1 MNKCKVF
8 PFYFPQFYAT
18 PENDLWW
25 GEGFTDWQLVENAKA
40 VSTKQR
46 QPRIPYGTDFY
57 DQSIVM
63 TLSEQAALAKRYGIS
78 GFNFYHYWFDGKL
91 ILEKPAENLLE
102 NKDIDIEYFFTWANE
117 TWTRQWVGK
126 PKDILIKQQHI
137 VDTELWKAHYQ
148 YLNQHFQDIR
158 YLKVSNKPVFCI
170 YRPELI
176 NNLDK
181 FMSFFNDEAI
191 KSGFDGV
198 HFIAL
203 RAYDVINAENLYKN
217 FSAIVNFQPRY
228 AINKYLKK
236 NGVVKNVLGKIARR
250 LPESMQL
257 NIATML
263 KNKTYSE
270 FSYDSYLDTLKVRSD
285 LNFLDKPVY
294 QVAFPDWDNAP
305 RYNERATFFY
315 NVKLEKFVEAL
326 EIIKSQ
332 LNEYDEKIVFIN
344 AWNEWSEGAYLEPD
358 TVNGHKYL
366 EAVNDV
372 FRCES

>member
-1 MNKCKVF
+1 
-8 PFYFPQFYAT
+8 
-18 PENDLWW
+18 
-25 GEGFTDWQLVENAKA
+25 
-40 VSTKQR
+40 
-46 QPRIPYGTDFY
+46 
-57 DQSIVM
+57 
-63 TLSEQAALAKRYGIS
+63 
-78 GFNFYHYWFDGKL
+78 
-91 ILEKPAENLLE
+91 
-102 NKDIDIEYFFTWANE
+102 
-117 TWTRQWVGK
+117 
-126 PKDILIKQQHI
+126 
-137 VDTELWKAHYQ
+137 
-148 YLNQHFQDIR
+148 
-158 YLKVSNKPVFCI
+158 
-170 YRPELI
+170 
-176 NNLDK
+176 
-181 FMSFFNDEAI
+181 
-191 KSGFDGV
+191 
-198 HFIAL
+198 
-203 RAYDVINAENLYKN
+203 
-217 FSAIVNFQPRY
+217 
-228 AINKYLKK
+228 
-236 NGVVKNVLGKIARR
+236 
-250 LPESMQL
+250 MQL
-257 NIATML
+257 TIATML